1 MLLLLLLRH
10 PATPWY
16 AVPARVPIGLIPVP
30 DPLDNP
36 PLVCCA
42 MHNTQPSY
50 RRTRTTYHQRL
61 KTGANSLLF

>member
-1 MLLLLLLRH
+1 MLLLLLLLLLRH

-36 PLVCCA
+36 PLCA
-42 MHNTQPSY
+42 VLCTTHNLHTGVRV
-50 RRTRTTYHQRL
+50 RRTT
-61 KTGANSLLF
+61 KD

>member
-1 MLLLLLLRH
+1 MLLLLLLLLLLRH

-42 MHNTQPSY
+42 MHNTHNLHTGVRV
-50 RRTRTTYHQRL
+50 RRTT
-61 KTGANSLLF
+61 KD

>member
-1 MLLLLLLRH
+1 MLLLLLLLLLLLRH

-36 PLVCCA
+36 PLCA
-42 MHNTQPSY
+42 MLCTTHTTFIQAYAYDVPPK
-50 RRTRTTYHQRL
+50 TRDGR
-61 KTGANSLLF
+61 